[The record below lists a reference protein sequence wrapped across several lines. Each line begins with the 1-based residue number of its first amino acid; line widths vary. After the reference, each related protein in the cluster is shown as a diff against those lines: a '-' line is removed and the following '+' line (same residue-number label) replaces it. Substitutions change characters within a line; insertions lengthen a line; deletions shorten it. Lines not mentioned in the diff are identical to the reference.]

1 MNREQYIEQDLK
13 KFKIFTIREY
23 LNEQDTSQVEN
34 VKLSIKDIDDEYIV
48 LAKINNVIVG
58 KLMFIKSKWKSILIA
73 SSVVVDPNYRRMG
86 IATKMYNFAENKM
99 NMDFR
104 QNDQVLTPDGKLFW
118 KSRIK

>member
-1 MNREQYIEQDLK
+1 MKDLK
-13 KFKIFTIREY
+13 KFITTTIREY

-34 VKLSIKDIDDEYIV
+34 VKLSIKDIDDDEYIV

-58 KLMFIKSKWKSILIA
+58 KLMFIKSKWKPILIA

-104 QNDQVLTPDGKLFW
+104 HNDQVLTPDGKLFW